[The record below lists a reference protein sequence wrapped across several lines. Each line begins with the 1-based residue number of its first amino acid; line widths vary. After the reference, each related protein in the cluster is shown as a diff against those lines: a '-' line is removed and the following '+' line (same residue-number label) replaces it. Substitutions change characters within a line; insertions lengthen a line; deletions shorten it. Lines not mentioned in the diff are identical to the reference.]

1 MRWTKMLKKIFLVL
15 KRVILGGF
23 ILYAYNLMAA
33 PLNLLIPINLFT
45 LGVIGVF
52 GILAIPFLALI
63 LIIVY

>member
-1 MRWTKMLKKIFLVL
+1 MIKKILLIL

-23 ILYAYNLMAA
+23 ILYAYNLMAS

-45 LGVIGVF
+45 LGLIGIF
-52 GILAIPFLALI
+52 GIPAIPFLALI

>member
-1 MRWTKMLKKIFLVL
+1 MIKKIIFVI

-33 PLNLLIPINLFT
+33 PLNLLIPINIYT
-45 LGVIGVF
+45 LGLIGIF
-52 GILAIPFLALI
+52 GISAIPFLALI

>member
-1 MRWTKMLKKIFLVL
+1 MLKKISSIL

-45 LGVIGVF
+45 LGMIGIF
-52 GILAIPFLALI
+52 GISAIPFLALI
-63 LIIVY
+63 LIVVY

>member
-1 MRWTKMLKKIFLVL
+1 MLKKIFALIKKV
-15 KRVILGGF
+15 VLGGF

-33 PLNLLIPINLFT
+33 PLNLLIPINFFT

-52 GILAIPFLALI
+52 GISAIPFLALI